1 MTIIAIVHVCIITN
15 DKTVHWIFFW
25 NTDNL
30 FVVTNIFKAKPV
42 ALYVFRYL
50 YQLLHMHSIK
60 DIYHVY
66 IHLSSGI
73 LKLKKEIKL
82 ILSLEMHAKKLEK
95 KISGVCWTLFL
106 HKHLFKL
113 GDWKICT
120 GISVKT
126 DITTSGHMWLFR
138 FRREIF
144 YYCIYSKRGISF
156 LNNCLHSYVWYYL
169 TE

>member
-1 MTIIAIVHVCIITN
+1 MEYLWYCMIIITIVHVCIITN

-73 LKLKKEIKL
+73 LKLKKGIKQILWRKRLVVFAGLYFCTNIYLSLAIGKFALEFQSKL
-82 ILSLEMHAKKLEK
+82 ILRLLVICGCLDFVEK
-95 KISGVCWTLFL
+95 FFITAFTPKGEFLF
-106 HKHLFKL
+106 
-113 GDWKICT
+113 
-120 GISVKT
+120 
-126 DITTSGHMWLFR
+126 
-138 FRREIF
+138 
-144 YYCIYSKRGISF
+144 
-156 LNNCLHSYVWYYL
+156 
-169 TE
+169 

>member
-1 MTIIAIVHVCIITN
+1 MIIITIVHVCIITN

-73 LKLKKEIKL
+73 LKLKKGIKL
-82 ILSLEMHAKKLEK
+82 ILSLECMLRNWRKRLVVFAGLYFCTNIYLSLAIGKFALEFQSKLILRLQLVVCGCLDFFEK
-95 KISGVCWTLFL
+95 FVITAFTPKWEFLFWIIVYITMSG
-106 HKHLFKL
+106 
-113 GDWKICT
+113 I
-120 GISVKT
+120 
-126 DITTSGHMWLFR
+126 
-138 FRREIF
+138 
-144 YYCIYSKRGISF
+144 
-156 LNNCLHSYVWYYL
+156 N
-169 TE
+169 

>member
-1 MTIIAIVHVCIITN
+1 MIIITIVHVCIITN
-15 DKTVHWIFFW
+15 DKTVHWIFFLH
-25 NTDNL
+25 TDNL

-73 LKLKKEIKL
+73 LKLKKGIKL

-113 GDWKICT
+113 GDWNGLEFQSELILRLLVIC
-120 GISVKT
+120 GCLDFVEKFF
-126 DITTSGHMWLFR
+126 ITAFTPKGEFLF
-138 FRREIF
+138 
-144 YYCIYSKRGISF
+144 
-156 LNNCLHSYVWYYL
+156 
-169 TE
+169 

>member
-1 MTIIAIVHVCIITN
+1 MTRWYTG
-15 DKTVHWIFFW
+15 IFFLH
-25 NTDNL
+25 TDNL

-50 YQLLHMHSIK
+50 YQLFHMHSIK
-60 DIYHVY
+60 HIYHVY

-73 LKLKKEIKL
+73 LKLKKGIKL
-82 ILSLEMHAKKLEK
+82 ISFLEMHAKKLEK

-126 DITTSGHMWLFR
+126 DITTFGLKWLFR
-138 FRREIF
+138 FR
-144 YYCIYSKRGISF
+144 YYMYCIYSKMGISF
-156 LNNCLHSYVWYYL
+156 LNNCLDNFVWY
-169 TE
+169 

>member
-1 MTIIAIVHVCIITN
+1 
-15 DKTVHWIFFW
+15 
-25 NTDNL
+25 
-30 FVVTNIFKAKPV
+30 
-42 ALYVFRYL
+42 
-50 YQLLHMHSIK
+50 MHSIK
-60 DIYHVY
+60 DIFHVY

-73 LKLKKEIKL
+73 LKLKKGIKL

-126 DITTSGHMWLFR
+126 DMFR
-138 FRREIF
+138 FRQEIF
-144 YYCIYSKRGISF
+144 YYCIYSKRGISL